1 MKERTKILI
10 TVGIILLVVLI
21 RVAFAFETNVI
32 ANVISNDIINDTPTA
47 KPLGEASIE
56 ITATVVNCMA
66 LELCK

>member
-1 MKERTKILI
+1 MRTIYKII
-10 TVGIILLVVLI
+10 IAGVIILLVLAI
-21 RVAFAFETNVI
+21 RITAQGMI
-32 ANVISNDIINDTPTA
+32 ADVISNDIINDTPTA